1 MGKINMNRFDLEE
14 AITEVFTFDEELETI
29 IYRVGDSPVTPTED
43 ELLNMMIGIKEL
55 NKVRF
60 EKLWNTFEA
69 LVANGTISNKSLDN
83 TDLPDYDD
91 GTMAMKVTDS
101 EGSVE

>member
-1 MGKINMNRFDLEE
+1 MKNRFDLEE

-29 IYRVGDSPVTPTED
+29 IYRVGDAPVNPTED

-69 LVANGTISNKSLDN
+69 LLANGVISDKNLDK
-83 TDLPDYDD
+83 TEIPPYDD
-91 GTMAMKVTDS
+91 GAIKMEVQEEK
-101 EGSVE
+101 